1 MGRSSALGAFNFE
14 VESAWGETNTTFTSR
29 VAVLDSVDPSGLTHD
44 KMPAART
51 VQYLQDY
58 THPVRGVMG
67 GSFRTR
73 LWLPGHGSTTAGAI
87 TVEELET
94 LLGYVF
100 GNVTS
105 TGSGTTATAGA
116 TTTTIPTA
124 AASGLTAG
132 GIVFVG
138 SLGDSGGAGQAAVVS
153 SHAGSSLSLLTA
165 LPAAP
170 ANGAVVA
177 SSYCIYP
184 NETASSATV
193 PTIRALLLTANQ
205 QYACH
210 GCYPQSVTIE
220 GLSPGEVPSI
230 VVEWGVSWWEP
241 MAATFPTSNTV
252 DTHNPAPSAAGS
264 FFIQNRGTTTRQT
277 YDVRE
282 LRVSIDLNTI
292 VKRGP
297 GGLNQ
302 YQAVTGAVRGG
313 MSVEVSFVV
322 DAESAT
328 TSPTW
333 PGRWDSD
340 SQDYH
345 VLATWSGAAT
355 GRRGAL
361 YIPNACI
368 VGAKPVQFSNNG
380 INAERVTLRAK
391 TGPTTTSELTLSAF
405 RLALG

>member
-1 MGRSSALGAFNFE
+1 MSRASALGAFTFE
-14 VESAWGETNTTFTSR
+14 AESAWGETTTTFTNR
-29 VAVLDSVDPSGLTHD
+29 VAVLDTIDPSSLTHD

-58 THPVRGVMG
+58 THPVRGIMG

-116 TTTTIPTA
+116 TATVVPTA

-138 SLGDSGGAGQAAVVS
+138 SLNDSGGNAQAAVVGT
-153 SHAGSSLSLLTA
+153 HAASSLTLLTA

-177 SSYCIYP
+177 SSFCIYP
-184 NETASSATV
+184 TETAASATV
-193 PTIRALLLTANQ
+193 PSIRALLMTANQ

-210 GCYPQSVTIE
+210 GCYPQSVTLE
-220 GLSPGEVPSI
+220 GLSPGEVPQI
-230 VVEWGVSWWEP
+230 TIEWGVSWWEP
-241 MAATFPTSNTV
+241 LAATFPTATTV

-282 LRVSIDLNTI
+282 LKVTINLNTLA
-292 VKRGP
+292 KRGP
-297 GGLNQ
+297 GGSNQ
-302 YQAVTGAVRGG
+302 FQAVTGAVRGG
-313 MSVEVSFVV
+313 
-322 DAESAT
+322 
-328 TSPTW
+328 
-333 PGRWDSD
+333 
-340 SQDYH
+340 
-345 VLATWSGAAT
+345 
-355 GRRGAL
+355 
-361 YIPNACI
+361 
-368 VGAKPVQFSNNG
+368 VG
-380 INAERVTLRAK
+380 
-391 TGPTTTSELTLSAF
+391 
-405 RLALG
+405 